1 MGWAFGTFV
10 RSFVF
15 RVSSKCS
22 LFVFVVIIMG
32 CRWFFLKNQSMISI
46 VFTFFVIFFSVPY
59 YLIEFDFVFRNV
71 IIKFLLSST
80 CECSKFWLRQF
91 SLLFLY
97 VAFERVKIFC
107 RPSNFCYQLKNYI
120 RNAKHNFKSL
130 AKSRELKVQRAHI
143 FVKLSRKIENLVRQH
158 AT

>member
-1 MGWAFGTFV
+1 
-10 RSFVF
+10 
-15 RVSSKCS
+15 
-22 LFVFVVIIMG
+22 
-32 CRWFFLKNQSMISI
+32 MISI
-46 VFTFFVIFFSVPY
+46 VFTFFSYSFSVPY

-120 RNAKHNFKSL
+120 RNAKHNFKSS